1 MIKLIKKWIKA
12 WMGIKDEEMDP
23 HAELYLKK
31 EEPEVPIYEE
41 KQTHCGSHL
50 RFKKS
55 CPDCLKVV
63 GVK

>member
-31 EEPEVPIYEE
+31 EEPEVP
-41 KQTHCGSHL
+41 
-50 RFKKS
+50 
-55 CPDCLKVV
+55 VV
-63 GVK
+63 GHCENHSKYKFRCSDCQEAIR

>member
-31 EEPEVPIYEE
+31 EEPEVSVVG
-41 KQTHCGSHL
+41 HCKNHSKYKF
-50 RFKKS
+50 R
-55 CPDCLKVV
+55 CPDCREALK
-63 GVK
+63 